1 MHDTKPKPYWSPY
14 MAGLGLGAVLLLA
27 YIVLGQGL
35 GASGAFARLEYTILH
50 MIIPG
55 HVESNSYMAKYVAN
69 GTNPLSNYLIFMVLG
84 VLTGG
89 FVSGITSGRFRKEVE
104 KGPRISN
111 IGRFGFAFLGGTL
124 MGIGARIARGCTSG
138 QALSGGATLAL
149 GSWAFMFAVF
159 AGGFAAAYIVRRQ
172 WL

>member
-1 MHDTKPKPYWSPY
+1 MHDMKPKPYWSPY
-14 MAGLGLGAVLLLA
+14 LAGLGLGLVLLLA
-27 YIVLGQGL
+27 YVVFGQGL

-50 MIIPG
+50 LIIPG
-55 HVESNSYMAKYVAN
+55 HIESNSYMGKYFAD
-69 GTNPLSNYLIFMVLG
+69 GANPLSNYLVFLVLG

-89 FVSGITSGRFRKEVE
+89 FFSGLTAGRIRKSVE
-104 KGPRISN
+104 KGPRIGN
-111 IGRFGFAFLGGTL
+111 TGRFVFAFLGGRL

-149 GSWAFMFAVF
+149 GSWALMFAVF
-159 AGGFAAAYIVRRQ
+159 AGGYAAAYFVRRQ